1 VPAPTITMTRQE
13 LLKQADYTFQRGNRE
28 LAKKYLSEYLAS
40 YPDDEAA
47 WMLMAKITGDK
58 GHQIACYER
67 ALALNSN
74 NNEARIGL
82 ARTHSAVAP
91 ALSQMAARNAPSNR
105 RQQQPTRN
113 VVRGILAGL
122 LILAVFGTTTL
133 VVARNNP
140 SSKVAQMLALATP
153 TLQTSGLAKNI
164 APETRAEVLD
174 KYPQYAPVLDA
185 LIAFAISNAQNGMDG
200 APERPGDEIITSDET
215 GAEAVAMLEKSIPQ
229 PGSLSS
235 ITVTEQ
241 QITSWLAMEMK
252 TRPDLPLSAVQVFL
266 RDGQIQIWG
275 IVSGS
280 EDQTAAL
287 ITSEIQIDANK
298 QPTLTIQ
305 SVQIGQQVIPEFV
318 VSQMETWLNQA
329 LTENL
334 RKKAPGLE
342 LMNIKVTNGLLIVSG
357 MR

>member
-1 VPAPTITMTRQE
+1 MTKQE

-40 YPDDEAA
+40 YPDDEVA
-47 WMLMAKITGDK
+47 WMLMAKITGDHE
-58 GHQIACYER
+58 HQIACYER
-67 ALALNSN
+67 VLKLNPN

-82 ARTHSAVAP
+82 TRIQTAVNP
-91 ALSQMAARNAPSNR
+91 ALSKTVARDKASV
-105 RQQQPTRN
+105 RQQPHKN
-113 VVRGILAGL
+113 VVRGVLAGVLIVVL
-122 LILAVFGTTTL
+122 LGTTTL

-140 SSKVAQMLALATP
+140 SSKVAQMLVMATP
-153 TLQTSGLAKNI
+153 TLQASNLAKDV

-185 LIAFAISNAQNGMDG
+185 LISFAVSNAQNGMEG
-200 APERPGDEIITSDET
+200 APERPGDEIIVSDQS
-215 GAEAVAMLEKSIPQ
+215 GAEAKIMLERSVPQ

-252 TRPDLPLSAVQVFL
+252 SKPDLPLSDVQVYL
-266 RDGQIQIWG
+266 RDGQIQVWG
-275 IVSGS
+275 IVSGG
-280 EDQTAAL
+280 ENQTSAL
-287 ITSEIQIDANK
+287 ITGEVQIDASK
-298 QPTLTIQ
+298 RPAFIIESMQ
-305 SVQIGQQVIPEFV
+305 VGQQVIPDFV

-329 LTENL
+329 LLESID
-334 RKKAPGLE
+334 KSAPGLE
-342 LMNIKVTNGLLIVSG
+342 LMNVKVANGLLIISG